1 MTFAT
6 WALAVGAV
14 FTVMALSGTLL
25 KRLPLSTS
33 MLYLVAGV
41 ALGPAGLALL
51 SPSAIDDQRLLEVV
65 AEAAVLISLF
75 AAGLKL
81 ALPLSDRR
89 WRSIVRL
96 ATGSMLLTVVL
107 LAAAGVVLF
116 GLSLGAAVLLAAILA
131 PTDPVLASDVQV
143 ANPGDRD
150 SLRYSLTGEAGLNDG
165 TAFPFV
171 MLGLGLL
178 GLHELGPAY
187 SRWLTVDVIWRVFAG
202 LAIGALCG
210 RAIGKLVLY
219 LRTQHKEAIGLD
231 EFLLLGLIGVSYGA
245 AQFASAYGFLAVFAA
260 GAALQRTQSIG
271 TGRAP
276 HDAMVD
282 SVPGDEQAKQEL
294 AADPRRAGIYM
305 TRAIRDFNG
314 QLERI
319 VEVAIVIIVGAMLG
333 SIVLT
338 VETVVYL
345 ALLFLIVRPVSVWL
359 GLAGDKMPRD
369 QRLLIGW
376 FGIRGIGSIYYLMY
390 AIGHGVSQPL
400 AEQMT
405 SVVLTAVAASI
416 VVHGISVTPLMNI
429 YHARRA
435 ARRTA

>member
-1 MTFAT
+1 MTFAI
-6 WALAVGAV
+6 WALAAGAV

-33 MLYLVAGV
+33 MLYLLAGV

-51 SPSAIDDQRLLEVV
+51 APSSIDDQPILEAVT
-65 AEAAVLISLF
+65 EAAVLISLF

-81 ALPLSDRR
+81 AVPLADRR
-89 WRSIVRL
+89 WRAILRL
-96 ATGSMLLTVVL
+96 ATGSMLITISL
-107 LAAAGVVLF
+107 LAAIGVMLF
-116 GLSLGAAVLLAAILA
+116 GLPLGAAVLLAAILA

-143 ANPGDRD
+143 ADPSDRD

-171 MLGLGLL
+171 LLGLGLL
-178 GLHELGPAY
+178 GLHELGPSY
-187 SRWLTVDVIWRVFAG
+187 SRWLSVDLVWRVFAG

-210 RAIGKLVLY
+210 FAIGKLVVY
-219 LRTQHKEAIGLD
+219 LRTKHQEAIGLD
-231 EFLLLGLIGVSYGA
+231 EFLMLGLIGVSYGL

-260 GAALQRTQSIG
+260 GAALHRAQFGVSGDPQDARVNG
-271 TGRAP
+271 ATG
-276 HDAMVD
+276 DARVK
-282 SVPGDEQAKQEL
+282 EEL
-294 AADPRRAGIYM
+294 AIDPQRAGTYM
-305 TRAIRDFNG
+305 THAIRDFNE

-319 VEVAIVIIVGAMLG
+319 VEVAIVIIVGAMLTT
-333 SIVLT
+333 IVLT
-338 VETVVYL
+338 ADTVVYL
-345 ALLFLIVRPVSVWL
+345 VLLFLIVRPISVWL
-359 GLAGDKMPRD
+359 GLAGYKMARD

-390 AIGHGVSQPL
+390 AIGHGLPQSL

-405 SVVLTAVAASI
+405 SIVLAAVAASI
-416 VVHGISVTPLMNI
+416 VVHGISVTPLMNF
-429 YHARRA
+429 YQARRA